1 MSTARTDRI
10 PLFPLGTVL
19 FPGLVLPL
27 HVFEE
32 RYRLM
37 VRTLLERPE
46 TERRF
51 GVIAIRQGRE
61 VGSDGVRAL
70 YPVGCTA
77 ILRRVD
83 PLPDGRFEIVATG
96 GQRFRLLDLDT
107 SLPYAQGEVVLLD
120 ERRGDTDAVLAGSV
134 GRMFARYRAAL
145 SGGGLAVLD
154 DAGEAGSSAG
164 AEPADLPDDLP
175 QDPRSLSYLVGAA
188 MVLDLP
194 DQQRLLEQPSVGDR
208 LRAELALLR
217 REAALLRALPS
228 LPAVDLARQSV
239 VPN

>member
-37 VRTLLERPE
+37 VRTLLDLPE

-51 GVIAIRQGRE
+51 GVVAIREGRE
-61 VGSDGVRAL
+61 VGRDGVRAL
-70 YPVGCTA
+70 HPVGCTA
-77 ILRRVD
+77 VLRRID

-96 GQRFRLLDLDT
+96 GERFRLLELDT

-120 ERRGDTDAVLAGSV
+120 ERRGDTDAVVAASV
-134 GRMFARYRAAL
+134 ARVFARYRAAL
-145 SGGGLAVLD
+145 SGGGLAALD
-154 DAGEAGSSAG
+154 DGPDAA
-164 AEPADLPDDLP
+164 PADGSVDLP
-175 QDPRSLSYLVGAA
+175 EDPRALSYLVGAA

-194 DQQRLLEQPSVGDR
+194 DQQQLLEQPSVADR

-217 REAALLRALPS
+217 REAALLRVLPS
-228 LPAVDLARQSV
+228 LPAVDLVRQQV

>member
-27 HVFEE
+27 HVFED

-51 GVIAIRQGRE
+51 GVVAIRQGRE

-77 ILRRVD
+77 VLRRVD

-96 GQRFRLLDLDT
+96 GERFRLLELDT
-107 SLPYAQGEVVLLD
+107 SLPYAQGEIVLLD
-120 ERRGDTDAVLAGSV
+120 ERRGDADVVVAGSV
-134 GRMFARYRAAL
+134 ARAFTRYRAAL
-145 SGGGLAVLD
+145 SGGGLAALD
-154 DAGEAGSSAG
+154 DGSEG
-164 AEPADLPDDLP
+164 QPTDQPADLPE
-175 QDPRSLSYLVGAA
+175 DPRALSYLVGAA

-228 LPAVDLARQSV
+228 LPAVDLVRQGV

>member
-1 MSTARTDRI
+1 VSTARTDRI

-46 TERRF
+46 TDRRF

-77 ILRRVD
+77 ALRRVD

-96 GQRFRLLDLDT
+96 AERFRLLDVDT

-120 ERRGDTDAVLAGSV
+120 ERRGDTDVVVAGAVA
-134 GRMFARYRAAL
+134 RMFARYRAAL
-145 SGGGLAVLD
+145 TGGGPAALD
-154 DAGEAGSSAG
+154 DVDEADGG
-164 AEPADLPDDLP
+164 VEPPALPDDLP
-175 QDPRSLSYLVGAA
+175 EDPRSLSYLVGAA

-194 DQQRLLEQPSVGDR
+194 DQQRLLEEPSVGDR

-217 REAALLRALPS
+217 REAAILRALPS
-228 LPAVDLARQSV
+228 LPAVDLVRQGV

>member
-37 VRTLLERPE
+37 VRALLDLPE

-51 GVIAIRQGRE
+51 GVIAIREGRE

-77 ILRRVD
+77 VLRRVD

-96 GQRFRLLDLDT
+96 GERFRLLDLDT

-120 ERRGDTDAVLAGSV
+120 ERRGDTDAVVAASV
-134 GRMFARYRAAL
+134 ARVFARYRAAL
-145 SGGGLAVLD
+145 SGGGLAALD
-154 DAGEAGSSAG
+154 DGVEVQ
-164 AEPADLPDDLP
+164 PADVPE
-175 QDPRSLSYLVGAA
+175 DPRALSYLVGAA

-194 DQQRLLEQPSVGDR
+194 DQQRLLEQPSVADR

-217 REAALLRALPS
+217 REAALLRVLPS
-228 LPAVDLARQSV
+228 LPAVDLLRQQV

>member
-37 VRTLLERPE
+37 VRTLLELPE
-46 TERRF
+46 GEARRF
-51 GVIAIRQGRE
+51 GVVAIREGRE
-61 VGSDGVRAL
+61 VGTDGVRAL
-70 YPVGCTA
+70 HPVGCTA
-77 ILRRVD
+77 VLRQAD

-96 GQRFRLLDLDT
+96 AERFRLLDVDT

-120 ERRGDTDAVLAGSV
+120 ERRDTTDPVVGASV
-134 GRMFARYRAAL
+134 ARAYARYRLALL
-145 SGGGLAVLD
+145 SGGAVVPD
-154 DAGEAGSSAG
+154 
-164 AEPADLPDDLP
+164 PDDQATDELDVPALP
-175 QDPRSLSYLVGAA
+175 EDPRTLSYLVAAA

-194 DQQRLLEQPSVGDR
+194 DKQRLLEAPSVADR

-217 REAALLRALPS
+217 RESALLRALPS
-228 LPAVDLARQSV
+228 LPAVDLTRSAV

>member
-37 VRTLLERPE
+37 VRTLLDRPE

-51 GVIAIRQGRE
+51 GVVAIRQGRE

-77 ILRRVD
+77 VLRRVD

-96 GQRFRLLDLDT
+96 GERFRLLDVDT

-120 ERRGDTDAVLAGSV
+120 ERRGDADAVVAASV
-134 GRMFARYRAAL
+134 ARVFARYRAAL
-145 SGGGLAVLD
+145 SGGGLAAL
-154 DAGEAGSSAG
+154 EEG
-164 AEPADLPDDLP
+164 AEVQPADLPDD
-175 QDPRSLSYLVGAA
+175 PRALSYLVGAA

-194 DQQRLLEQPSVGDR
+194 DQQRLLEQPSVADR

-228 LPAVDLARQSV
+228 LPAVDLLRQQV